1 MGRAKE
7 RLMEQQA
14 RGWDSIDK
22 FACQECFEDP
32 DIRKF
37 IREIAS
43 EHKCSYC
50 GMSSADKPIAAAMN
64 EVMPLIMDGI
74 RLEWGDPSHE
84 GMPWETQEGGWLGEV
99 WDTEELFEE
108 IEFFT
113 ANDELL
119 KDICEA
125 IRVRQWCRRYLY
137 GELPQQALISTWKY
151 FCELVTHRIRF
162 VFYKM
167 QDDSKRSYGGQGPV
181 PPHLI
186 LDTLGKLVQQ
196 MKLITAIPA
205 GTEFFRAR
213 VLKKDK
219 VYSTIH
225 ELGPPPATSAQFSN
239 RMSPAGIPMFY
250 GARESQT
257 AVKEVAYGVRYPAA
271 ATVGTFVTSKEFKVL
286 DLTKRRPVPG
296 LFNRAKH
303 EIRPARIFLNA
314 FVDDLTKPVVKDGQ
328 EHVDYVPSQVVTEYF
343 RHIFRDDNERPIHGI
358 LYPSAVNNG
367 GTSCVLF
374 FGAAD
379 DQKFVDRE
387 NAIDQWMILKS
398 KKKIAPLFRCNT

>member
-1 MGRAKE
+1 
-7 RLMEQQA
+7 
-14 RGWDSIDK
+14 
-22 FACQECFEDP
+22 
-32 DIRKF
+32 
-37 IREIAS
+37 
-43 EHKCSYC
+43 
-50 GMSSADKPIAAAMN
+50 
-64 EVMPLIMDGI
+64 
-74 RLEWGDPSHE
+74 
-84 GMPWETQEGGWLGEV
+84 MPWESQEGGWLGEV
-99 WDTEELFEE
+99 WDTDELFEE
-108 IEFFT
+108 IEFFA
-113 ANDELL
+113 ANDELS

-125 IRVRQWCRRYLY
+125 IRVHQWCRCYLY
-137 GELPQQALISTWKY
+137 GELPQQELISTWKY

-167 QDDSKRSYGGQGPV
+167 KGDSKRSYGGQEPV

-196 MKLITAIPA
+196 MGLITAIPA

-213 VLKKDK
+213 VHRKDE
-219 VYSTIH
+219 VYSTMH
-225 ELGPPPATSAQFSN
+225 ELGAPPATSAHFSN

-250 GARESQT
+250 GSTDTLT
-257 AVKEVAYGVRYPAA
+257 AVKEVAYGAQYPAA
-271 ATVGTFVTSKEFKVL
+271 ATVGTFVTLNEFKVL
-286 DLTKRRPVPG
+286 DLTRVSPIPG
-296 LFNRAKH
+296 LFDRAQH
-303 EIRPARIFLNA
+303 EIRPACIFLNA

-343 RHIFRDDNERPIHGI
+343 RHIFRDYDKLPIHGI

-367 GTSCVLF
+367 GRSCVLF

-379 DQKFVDRE
+379 DQKFFDRE